1 MEAILRICEVLG
13 GDRVLGRKIHSPFD
27 LDEAVK
33 RGLPFSAFERVCA
46 RIALSG
52 TEAVELVASS
62 SRTMARRKSRNQ
74 RLSATESDRLTRL
87 ARVYAK
93 ALDVLEDEEKARRWL
108 HKPNR
113 SLGGRV
119 PLKFMDTDIGALE
132 VERVLGR
139 LEHGLFG

>member
-1 MEAILRICEVLG
+1 MEAILQIYEVLG

-33 RGLPFSAFERVCA
+33 HGLPFSAFELVCKK
-46 RIALSG
+46 IALSG
-52 TEAVELVASS
+52 AEAIELVASS
-62 SRTMARRKSRNQ
+62 SRTMARRKARHQ
-74 RLSATESDRLTRL
+74 RLNATESDRLARL
-87 ARVYAK
+87 ARIYAR

-119 PLKFMDTDIGALE
+119 PLKVIDTDIGSLE

-139 LEHGLFG
+139 LEHGIFG